1 MAVGVGALIRKRR
14 GELGITRERLAYESG
29 LALSTM
35 LRIELHNHVP
45 RADRLA
51 AIARVLG
58 VTVDELLTG
67 EAA

>member
-1 MAVGVGALIRKRR
+1 MAVAIGALIRRR
-14 GELGITRERLAYESG
+14 RVELGISRERLAYESG
-29 LALSTM
+29 LSLSTM

-58 VTVDELLTG
+58 VTADDLLG
-67 EAA
+67 ETAA